1 MESFTLAAPFRCDR
15 VECLR
20 REGSLS
26 GQILVWS
33 VSALPDFSG
42 FTFNCGL
49 LTRITVCS
57 LPFMLIYQLGLA
69 LSLCYRLLLGFV
81 VIFSECNLLCSFVF
95 QFTHFISFCS
105 FLFCLLY

>member
-26 GQILVWS
+26 GQILGWS

-42 FTFNCGL
+42 FPFDCGL

-57 LPFMLIYQLGLA
+57 LPFMLIYHPYLLTYLLTPWCRVLLEKLQPWTG
-69 LSLCYRLLLGFV
+69 SLPLL
-81 VIFSECNLLCSFVF
+81 
-95 QFTHFISFCS
+95 
-105 FLFCLLY
+105 

>member
-20 REGSLS
+20 REGSLL
-26 GQILVWS
+26 GQILGWS

-42 FTFNCGL
+42 FPFDCGL
-49 LTRITVCS
+49 LITVCS

-69 LSLCYRLLLGFV
+69 LSLCYRLLLRFV